1 MQIIVICAPDTHF
14 AAVFAGAFL
23 GCLFRADRA
32 RNERAEATFGKDLD
46 RDEEIIHHAFPDG
59 KLRVKLI
66 AYGVEGA
73 VPADEEVQPS
83 FELLDFRF
91 QITWKID
98 VGMFMLCEK
107 LGNETHCL
115 CNIKKRSQKVCSL
128 FSSL

>member
-91 QITWKID
+91 QIP
-98 VGMFMLCEK
+98 VGAFALSK
-107 LGNETHCL
+107 GARAR
-115 CNIKKRSQKVCSL
+115 IRKKQMPAHAADFRIAERSD
-128 FSSL
+128 